1 MMRNILHLVIVILLI
16 IGCNTDKNDDEINTF
31 EILTFD
37 KHELTI
43 NPSSPYQ
50 TMFINATGK
59 FKIKVEGVKDND
71 RWLYYTLS
79 ENELTINALSNNDE
93 VVKSAL
99 IIIYNEENAISDTL
113 KITQPIYEK
122 ELHHYKIL
130 QSSQWR

>member
-59 FKIKVEGVKDND
+59 YIG
-71 RWLYYTLS
+71 
-79 ENELTINALSNNDE
+79 I
-93 VVKSAL
+93 
-99 IIIYNEENAISDTL
+99 
-113 KITQPIYEK
+113 
-122 ELHHYKIL
+122 
-130 QSSQWR
+130 

>member
-113 KITQPIYEK
+113 KITQPTKK
-122 ELHHYKIL
+122 ELL
-130 QSSQWR
+130 L